1 MGVQDLSRVSAVAE
15 LERIG
20 WKYTFTSDDQE
31 LKLCCPACKEKNPS
45 CSLNVEK
52 NVWKCHAAGCSKSG
66 DLVTFLA
73 YALESTRV
81 VILQDLAQRYNL
93 DLTSFVDRKVI
104 EKYHNAI
111 WDAAPFLKEL
121 RDRGLSDDSIRQ
133 HRLGFHAGRITIPIF
148 DNVGHV
154 VNVRRYL
161 PGAPGNEKMKNLRGH
176 GRISLYPADQ
186 LKYDTVIICGGE
198 VKAIAVAQRL
208 NSKGI
213 GAVSTT
219 AGEGSWHSE
228 FSKLFKKKK
237 VFVCFDIDEAGRVAT
252 DAIAARVFNEA
263 ANVKTIVLPLDEK
276 TYPKGDINDYFGLE
290 KASIDDFLKLMKSA
304 EDWKPPNLMEVST
317 IEQVRELALAD
328 CTKAEHSG
336 RRITV
341 KGIISTLDTTP
352 YIIPKSVRCDCD
364 RNQPFCSLCPIY
376 AIAPKNK
383 NERFIEVT
391 LNNESPAMLEMINAG
406 KAAQKDALRQGLRI
420 PPCKSVTFQP
430 IDYYNVEDVRISP
443 QLDIT
448 TQSSEQRLLPAY
460 VVSHGL
466 EMNVTYQFSGRV
478 YPHPRTQ
485 QAVMLLSSAK
495 PTEDALSKYR
505 PSGDNLVELR
515 KLQPDEWTLES
526 LDKKLDDI
534 YSDLEANVTRIFKR
548 RNLHVA
554 IDLAFHS
561 VLLLKFDSR
570 LEKGWSEILIVG
582 DSAQGKTETSKQ
594 LMSFYRL
601 GEKVECKNATVAGL
615 LGGVQQLGSR
625 WFVTWGVIPTH
636 DRRLVVLEEL
646 KGASPEVIGSLTDM
660 RSSGIAEIPK
670 IERRRT
676 HARTRLIALSN
687 PRLDMPVAAYNYG
700 VEAVRELIGS
710 PEDIRRFDLAL
721 VLSSAQIDPR
731 ELNKLAKFRPEV
743 KHEFTNDLCRRCILW
758 AWTRQP
764 DQVHFDDDATDLIL
778 KEATRLCEK
787 YTDVIPLVDRGS
799 MRLKLARLSAAIA
812 ARSFSTDDDD
822 VLIIRE
828 CHVQFIVRFIDDT
841 YSNPVFGYAD
851 FSYAYLSTKKLRNA
865 DYLKGKLLA
874 APFPKDLIEQLL
886 HTDEIELRDICDW
899 CNWERGESTELL
911 SLLVRKH
918 ALKRVGRGYRKN
930 AEFIKLLKELMTSD
944 ALKKTERPGH
954 VESSEEF

>member
-20 WKYTFTSDDQE
+20 WAYTFTSDDQE

-52 NVWKCHAAGCSKSG
+52 NVWKCHAAGCGKSG
-66 DLVTFLA
+66 DIVTFLA
-73 YALESTRV
+73 HALKSTRI
-81 VILQDLAQRYNL
+81 VILQDLTKRYEL
-93 DLTSFVDRKVI
+93 KLTPFVDRKLI
-104 EKYHNAI
+104 EKYHDAIWNAI
-111 WDAAPFLKEL
+111 PFLKEL
-121 RDRGLSDDSIRQ
+121 RNRGLSDDCIRKY
-133 HRLGFHAGRITIPIF
+133 RLGFHTGRVTIPIF
-148 DNVGHV
+148 DESGHV
-154 VNVRRYL
+154 INVRRYL
-161 PGAPGNEKMKNLRGH
+161 PGAPSNEKMKSLKGH
-176 GRISLYPADQ
+176 GRINLYPTGQ
-186 LKYDTVIICGGE
+186 LIYNTVIICGGE
-198 VKAIAVAQRL
+198 IKALAVAERL
-208 NSKGI
+208 NEKDI

-219 AGEGSWHSE
+219 GGEGSWKPE
-228 FSKLFKKKK
+228 FSRLFKGKE
-237 VFVCFDIDEAGRVAT
+237 VFICFDVDEAGQTAT

-263 ANVKTIVLPLDEK
+263 ISVKTIELPLDTK
-276 TYPKGDINDYFGLE
+276 TYPKGDVNDYFGCE
-290 KASIDDFLKLMKSA
+290 NATPDDFLALMESA
-304 EDWKPPNLMEVST
+304 KEWKPRDL
-317 IEQVRELALAD
+317 IEISSLEQAHELALAD
-328 CTKAEHSG
+328 CTKAEYSG

-352 YIIPKSVRCDCD
+352 YIIPKRVRCDCD
-364 RNQPFCSLCPIY
+364 RNQDFCSLCPVLPMI
-376 AIAPKNK
+376 PKPGD
-383 NERFIEVT
+383 RFVEMT
-391 LNNESPAMLEMINAG
+391 LNKESPAILEMVNAG

-420 PPCKSVTFQP
+420 PPCKSIEFKTL
-430 IDYYNVEDVRISP
+430 DYYNVEDVRISP

-460 VVSHGL
+460 VMSHGL
-466 EMNVTYQFSGRV
+466 EMNVTYQFTGRA

-485 QAVMLLSSAK
+485 QAVLLLSEAK

-505 PSGDNLVELR
+505 PSGENLIELR
-515 KLQPDEWTLES
+515 KLQPNEWTLES
-526 LDKKLDDI
+526 LNEKLDDI

-548 RNLHVA
+548 RDLHIA

-594 LMSFYRL
+594 LMNFYRL

-660 RSSGIAEIPK
+660 RSSGVAEIPK

-687 PRLDMPVAAYNYG
+687 PRFDMPISAYNYG
-700 VEAVRELIGS
+700 VEAIRELIGS
-710 PEDIRRFDLAL
+710 PEDIRRFDYAL
-721 VLSSAQIDPR
+721 VLSSLQIDPR
-731 ELNKLAKFRPEV
+731 ELNKLSKFRPEV
-743 KHEFTNDLCRRCILW
+743 KHTFTNDMCRRCILW

-764 DQVHFDDDATDLIL
+764 DQVCFDEKATELIL
-778 KEATRLCEK
+778 EEATRLCEK

-822 VLIIRE
+822 ILIIRE
-828 CHVQFIVRFIDDT
+828 CHVQFIAQFIDDT
-841 YSNPVFGYAD
+841 YSDPVFGYAD
-851 FSYAYLSTKKLRNA
+851 FSYAYLSTKKLRGV
-865 DYLKGKLLA
+865 DHLKGKILA
-874 APFPKDLIEQLL
+874 APFAKDLIEQLL

-899 CNWERGESTELL
+899 CNWERGESMELL

-918 ALKRVGRGYRKN
+918 ALKRVSRGYRKN
-930 AEFIKLLKELMTSD
+930 AEFIELLKELMISD
-944 ALKKTERPGH
+944 ALKKTERPGYI
-954 VESSEEF
+954 ESSEEF